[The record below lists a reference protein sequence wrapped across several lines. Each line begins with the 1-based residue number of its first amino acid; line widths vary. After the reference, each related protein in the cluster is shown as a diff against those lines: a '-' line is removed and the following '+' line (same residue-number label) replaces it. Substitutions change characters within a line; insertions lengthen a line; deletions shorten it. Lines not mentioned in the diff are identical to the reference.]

1 MRAAEGAAEHGD
13 AVLEARARVALGEL
27 RLLKGRNGKV
37 AETERDAR
45 RALTTF
51 ADAGDELGLA
61 WAWQVLSDC
70 RSLQSQFGEAERLL
84 QEALTHAERAGD
96 ARKRGS
102 ILVGLAHARYLG
114 PTPVTEAIDRT
125 RAILDARRE
134 TLVVQAQA
142 TALLA
147 GLEAMRGR
155 FDDARQLCTRSRA
168 IFEDLG
174 ERFWL
179 AAAQYYFASAELL
192 AGDAAAA
199 ERELVAAY
207 GVVEPLGVSAE
218 VATVAA
224 LLGEVELAQGRRDEA
239 ERHVELSRHASSP
252 EDAFSEIAWRRTAA
266 RLLLHRDELD
276 GAARLAREGVAIAGA
291 TDCLN
296 ARADALVAL
305 AEVEQRRGAPGAARE
320 AFDDALRLYEAKG
333 NVAAIAQLAPGT
345 ARAVPSGT
353 AGPT

>member
-1 MRAAEGAAEHGD
+1 
-13 AVLEARARVALGEL
+13 VLEARARVALGEL

-37 AETERDAR
+37 AETERDAG

-51 ADAGDELGLA
+51 ADAGDERGLA
-61 WAWQVLSDC
+61 WAWQVLSEC
-70 RSLQSQFGEAERLL
+70 RSLESRFGDAERLL
-84 QEALTHAERAGD
+84 QDAMTHAERAGD
-96 ARKRGS
+96 ARRRGS

-114 PTPVTEAIDRT
+114 PTPVAEAISRT

-134 TLVVQAQA
+134 SLVVQAQA

-147 GLEAMRGR
+147 GLEAMRSR
-155 FDDARQLCTRSRA
+155 FEDARQLCARSRT

-179 AAAQYYFASAELL
+179 AGAQFYYASVELL
-192 AGDAAAA
+192 AGDPAAA

-207 GVVEPLGVSAE
+207 GVVEPLGASAE

-224 LLGEVELAQGRRDEA
+224 YLAEIELAQGRPREA
-239 ERHVELSRHASSP
+239 ERHVELSRQASSRD
-252 EDAFSEIAWRRTAA
+252 DAFSQIAWRRTAA

-276 GAARLAREGVAIAGA
+276 AAARLAREAVAIAGA

-296 ARADALVAL
+296 AHADALVAL
-305 AEVEQRRGAPGAARE
+305 AEVEGRRGAPGAARG
-320 AFDDALRLYEAKG
+320 ASDQALRLYEAKG
-333 NVAAIAQLAPGT
+333 NVAAIAQLALGT

-353 AGPT
+353 PGPT